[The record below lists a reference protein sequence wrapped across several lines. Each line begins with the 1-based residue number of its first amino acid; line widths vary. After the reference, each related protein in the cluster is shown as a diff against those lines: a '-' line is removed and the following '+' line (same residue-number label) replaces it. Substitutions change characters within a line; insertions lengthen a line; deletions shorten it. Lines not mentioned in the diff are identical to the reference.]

1 MSLVSRSMHLYAHRM
16 QYQTDEGH
24 TASGVPTG
32 DAARTPRRGAVSSA
46 LLVVAIGVVMQAGS
60 ALAVQVIDSVGVIEA
75 LWLRTFFAALL
86 LAVARPRSL
95 RLPAKG
101 HRLVMAGLVIS
112 LLAMNLCFYEAISR
126 APIGIVVAVE
136 FLGPLALAVAGSRR
150 LLDILWV
157 MLAALGIAILAGPSR
172 STGIVGLAF
181 AMGSGGFWAAYL
193 LLAKRAGSQMEPLR
207 ATTLML
213 VGSSM
218 LLTPVLLATG
228 VRVAGHGSAI
238 LLGLAVALLSSA
250 IPYFLEI
257 TALQRVH
264 ASTYGVLLSIEPA
277 IAALMGFVILSQP
290 LTAPEIGAIA
300 AIVLAAGGASWM
312 AARDPGRGSRRI

>member
-1 MSLVSRSMHLYAHRM
+1 MHH
-16 QYQTDEGH
+16 QTDEGH
-24 TASGVPTG
+24 TANAVPAG
-32 DAARTPRRGAVSSA
+32 DAARTSRRGAVSSA

-75 LWLRTFFAALL
+75 LWLRTFFAALV

-101 HRLVMAGLVIS
+101 HRLVMAGLILS

-126 APIGIVVAVE
+126 ASMGIVVAVE

-157 MLAALGIAILAGPSR
+157 MLAGLGIAILAGPSG
-172 STGIVGLAF
+172 STGIVGLTF
-181 AMGSGGFWAAYL
+181 ALGSGGCWAAYL

-213 VGSSM
+213 VGSSV
-218 LLTPVLLATG
+218 LLTPLLLATG
-228 VRVAGHGSAI
+228 ARVAGHGSAI
-238 LLGLAVALLSSA
+238 LLGFAVALLSSA
-250 IPYFLEI
+250 LPYFLEI
-257 TALQRVH
+257 TALQRVR

-277 IAALMGFVILSQP
+277 IAALMGFLILSQP
-290 LTAPEIGAIA
+290 LTTAELGAIA
-300 AIVLAAGGASWM
+300 AIVLAAAGASWM
-312 AARDPGRGSRRI
+312 AAREPGRGSRRI

>member
-1 MSLVSRSMHLYAHRM
+1 MS
-16 QYQTDEGH
+16 
-24 TASGVPTG
+24 
-32 DAARTPRRGAVSSA
+32 TPRHGAVSSA

-101 HRLVMAGLVIS
+101 HRLVMAGLIIS

-136 FLGPLALAVAGSRR
+136 FMGPLALAVAGTRH

-157 MLAALGIAILAGPSR
+157 VLAALGIAILAGPSG

-181 AMGSGGFWAAYL
+181 ALGSGGFWAAYL

-213 VGSSM
+213 VGSSV
-218 LLTPVLLATG
+218 LLTPVLFATG

-290 LTAPEIGAIA
+290 LTAAEIGAIA
-300 AIVLAAGGASWM
+300 AIVLAAGGASWL
-312 AARDPGRGSRRI
+312 AAQRYEKHASRV